1 MPRIGNKP
9 DRNNIGDVPC
19 WRYAARR
26 TRIRAKTVEPLVSL
40 FKKQLIGIDSK
51 YRRRLFLVPT
61 NYIEP
66 IERRASYPPF
76 RNAWKNGSLLEGSWD
91 HRFRHPFLLQP
102 EEKVSSETVVAPR
115 NRTSSSIFYR
125 VVTPRCCPLLSSRV
139 VYSRTRNNIDE
150 TGMGGGRRGRGSDDS
165 IRGRGSACI
174 KNNNVTRHRRSWPG
188 LMGLNQ
194 PLFFSTAPPVP
205 IVLHRT
211 RPRAINSRLLLGR
224 AWVPPNNKD
233 NEPIGE

>member
-1 MPRIGNKP
+1 MEVCSKDLGITDFDIPPSSNR
-9 DRNNIGDVPC
+9 
-19 WRYAARR
+19 
-26 TRIRAKTVEPLVSL
+26 
-40 FKKQLIGIDSK
+40 KKK
-51 YRRRLFLVPT
+51 FL
-61 NYIEP
+61 
-66 IERRASYPPF
+66 RKLSSR
-76 RNAWKNGSLLEGSWD
+76 
-91 HRFRHPFLLQP
+91 P
-102 EEKVSSETVVAPR
+102 ETGQV
-115 NRTSSSIFYR
+115 
-125 VVTPRCCPLLSSRV
+125 LLSSIALLRHV
-139 VYSRTRNNIDE
+139 VALSSPRELFIRGLEITSTRQE
-150 TGMGGGRRGRGSDDS
+150 WAEGGERGRGSEDS

>member
-115 NRTSSSIFYR
+115 NRTSSSIALLR
-125 VVTPRCCPLLSSRV
+125 HVVALSSPRELFIRGLEIT
-139 VYSRTRNNIDE
+139 STRQE
-150 TGMGGGRRGRGSDDS
+150 WAEGGERGRGSDDS

>member
-51 YRRRLFLVPT
+51 YRRRLFISSQRELYRANRTASFVSSVPKRLEKWKFARRILGSQIST
-61 NYIEP
+61 SLPPPTGRKSFFGNC
-66 IERRASYPPF
+66 RRAPKQDKF
-76 RNAWKNGSLLEGSWD
+76 
-91 HRFRHPFLLQP
+91 
-102 EEKVSSETVVAPR
+102 
-115 NRTSSSIFYR
+115 FYR

>member
-91 HRFRHPFLLQP
+91 HRFRHPSLLQP

-115 NRTSSSIFYR
+115 NRTSSSIALLR
-125 VVTPRCCPLLSSRV
+125 HVVALSSPRELFIRGLEIT
-139 VYSRTRNNIDE
+139 STRQE
-150 TGMGGGRRGRGSDDS
+150 WAEGGERGRGSEDS

>member
-91 HRFRHPFLLQP
+91 HRFRHPSLLQP

-115 NRTSSSIFYR
+115 NRTSSSIALLR
-125 VVTPRCCPLLSSRV
+125 HVVALSSPRELFIRGLEIT
-139 VYSRTRNNIDE
+139 STRQE
-150 TGMGGGRRGRGSDDS
+150 WAEGGERGRGSDDS

>member
-1 MPRIGNKP
+1 MLGKMEVCSKDLGITDFDIPSSSNR
-9 DRNNIGDVPC
+9 
-19 WRYAARR
+19 
-26 TRIRAKTVEPLVSL
+26 
-40 FKKQLIGIDSK
+40 KKK
-51 YRRRLFLVPT
+51 FLRKLSSRPETGQV
-61 NYIEP
+61 
-66 IERRASYPPF
+66 
-76 RNAWKNGSLLEGSWD
+76 LLSSIALL
-91 HRFRHPFLLQP
+91 RH
-102 EEKVSSETVVAPR
+102 VVAL
-115 NRTSSSIFYR
+115 SS
-125 VVTPRCCPLLSSRV
+125 PLLSSRV

>member
-115 NRTSSSIFYR
+115 NRTSSSIALLR
-125 VVTPRCCPLLSSRV
+125 HVVALSSPR
-139 VYSRTRNNIDE
+139 E
-150 TGMGGGRRGRGSDDS
+150 LF
-165 IRGRGSACI
+165 IRGLEITS
-174 KNNNVTRHRRSWPG
+174 TRQEWAEGGEGEGATIRFEG
-188 LMGLNQ
+188 GV
-194 PLFFSTAPPVP
+194 A
-205 IVLHRT
+205 
-211 RPRAINSRLLLGR
+211 RALKITT
-224 AWVPPNNKD
+224 
-233 NEPIGE
+233 